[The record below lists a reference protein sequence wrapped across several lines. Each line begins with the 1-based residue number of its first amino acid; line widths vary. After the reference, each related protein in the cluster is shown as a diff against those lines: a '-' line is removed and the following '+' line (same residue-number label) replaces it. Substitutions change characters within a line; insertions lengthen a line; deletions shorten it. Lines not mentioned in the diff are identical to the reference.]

1 MRSLAPNAPAVQPA
15 PSNEIETA
23 RAISEAR
30 RKREQSAR
38 FQELCACPPRMA
50 GAARLPVPAPEH
62 PQLI

>member
-30 RKREQSAR
+30 RKRKLSAR
-38 FQELCACPPRMA
+38 FQEICRLSREWQARP
-50 GAARLPVPAPEH
+50 GAATCSRA
-62 PQLI
+62 